1 MSLHAIEIILT
12 RTVSGVELQSAKR
25 AGGMPMASS
34 SDGKRIVVLVS
45 AKSVNQAIKKVWRRL
60 EEALPIDVLC
70 TLFPGPDG
78 MLRMSIPFTPEDR
91 RRIRTLARAT
101 GKSAEDFLSDAVSE
115 ALARDRSDESAR
127 RDCVLNLLFHRCTF
141 GQVPLS
147 SSGTLPISVLPSGL
161 SDLVRRVSVSGD
173 RVRLVD
179 DGRPVAV
186 LIGEQTLA
194 DLEDELAIAECRMRK
209 ADGTPRIPHDEAVE
223 EAAVKDGEEGEGN
236 ETAGSTGV

>member
-1 MSLHAIEIILT
+1 MPLHAIEIILT

-70 TLFPGPDG
+70 TLLPGPDG

-91 RRIRTLARAT
+91 RRIRMLARAA

-115 ALARDRSDESAR
+115 ALARDRSSNSAR
-127 RDCVLNLLFHRCTF
+127 RECVLNLLFHHCT
-141 GQVPLS
+141 
-147 SSGTLPISVLPSGL
+147 SGEVLLDSNDRLPISVLPSGL
-161 SDLVRRVSVSGD
+161 IDLVRRVSVSGD

-194 DLEDELAIAECRMRK
+194 DLEDELAIAECRLRK
-209 ADGTPRIPHDEAVE
+209 TDGTPRIPHDEAME
-223 EAAVKDGEEGEGN
+223 DGEEAEGD
-236 ETAGSTGV
+236 ETTGSTGV